1 MHAPFFPMWIFI
13 INLFPSALE
22 INPNKNISNQFGQEL
37 KTPTNAPLP
46 NTLSP
51 T

>member
-1 MHAPFFPMWIFI
+1 MHAPFFSMWIFI
-13 INLFPSALE
+13 MNLFPSALE
-22 INPNKNISNQFGQEL
+22 FNPNKNISNQFGQEF